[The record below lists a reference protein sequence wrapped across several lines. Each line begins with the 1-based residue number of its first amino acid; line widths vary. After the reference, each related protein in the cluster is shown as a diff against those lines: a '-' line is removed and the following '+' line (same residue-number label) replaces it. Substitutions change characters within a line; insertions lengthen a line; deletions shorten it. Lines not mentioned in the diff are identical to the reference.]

1 MVREGDSCA
10 SPPQTRASCVCTE
23 CGGTE
28 VGIQGLI
35 AGGVNAPGGEHA
47 PLRHGNQGF
56 GRVVIAVYRNCKIGQ
71 SVILVQIRE

>member
-10 SPPQTRASCVCTE
+10 SPPQTITSYACTE
-23 CGGTE
+23 CGGAG

-47 PLRHGNQGF
+47 LRVRMMLTEGICYAIPGNAG
-56 GRVVIAVYRNCKIGQ
+56 
-71 SVILVQIRE
+71 